1 MDSPLVIT
9 FFHLMCHQTPPESSI
24 DTFEHSSDQDSP
36 WSSTVC
42 RYEPSSSCVQLC
54 PNQSGPFQRSA
65 CLKLRLT
72 LLEVVVADRHT
83 DVVLQTG

>member
-1 MDSPLVIT
+1 M
-9 FFHLMCHQTPPESSI
+9 
-24 DTFEHSSDQDSP
+24 
-36 WSSTVC
+36 C
-42 RYEPSSSCVQLC
+42 RYEPSSSCAQLC